1 MKDNVIIVHETLIQS
16 ILADIFSFTMIALM
30 LLFNHYLLSG
40 NVLIDLCFMYMAF
53 IVMKSKGNNKMKRF
67 DTKEEAI
74 KFLKEQ

>member
-1 MKDNVIIVHETLIQS
+1 MKNNFIIVHETLIQS

-40 NVLIDLCFMYMAF
+40 NVLIDLCFMFMAF
-53 IVMKSKGNNKMKRF
+53 IVMKSKGNKKMKRF

-74 KFLKEQ
+74 NFLEKK